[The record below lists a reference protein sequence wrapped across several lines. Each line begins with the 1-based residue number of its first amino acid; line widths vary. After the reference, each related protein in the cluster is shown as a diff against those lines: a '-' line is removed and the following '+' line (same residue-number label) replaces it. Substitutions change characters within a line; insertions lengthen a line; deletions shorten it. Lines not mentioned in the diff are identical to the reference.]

1 MFPAASAAPS
11 LAHAIDNGAFQG
23 TMIPTTPIGSRN
35 VKLKLPGAICT
46 VSPLILSAAP
56 AK

>member
-1 MFPAASAAPS
+1 M
-11 LAHAIDNGAFQG
+11 AIESGAFHG
-23 TMIPTTPIGSRN
+23 TTRPTTPIGSRI
-35 VKLKLPGAICT
+35 VKLKLVGPICT